1 MSHKSNDGSFTDKQ
15 KFDEDKSELYDSSRT
30 DSGFIS
36 SEIISEELTDSGILE
51 DKKKVR
57 SPPLHSQAI
66 TDSGIIEEEEQ
77 DHSIQGDQKKS
88 TSMLL
93 DSGVC
98 LSENFSKLSISQGF
112 NDLDDPKKAQLVDS
126 TASLSG
132 QPRQPSIEVGD
143 IPWKIYYEQNEDGDT

>member
-1 MSHKSNDGSFTDKQ
+1 MSYQSNVGSVTDKQ
-15 KFDEDKSELYDSSRT
+15 KFEEDKSELYDSSRT

-36 SEIISEELTDSGILE
+36 SEITSEELTDSGILE

-57 SPPLHSQAI
+57 SPLLHSQAI
-66 TDSGIIEEEEQ
+66 TDSGIIEEEE
-77 DHSIQGDQKKS
+77 DHNIQGDQKKS

-112 NDLDDPKKAQLVDS
+112 NDLDAPKKAQLVDS
-126 TASLSG
+126 NASLSG
-132 QPRQPSIEVGD
+132 QSRQPSIEVGD